1 VRAARWA
8 YTDATRVQPARP
20 SSRLDAGTEV
30 PIHWHALHWK
40 KIMYLTYYNGK
51 WAEGNTPLYGAMDHS
66 LWLGSSVFDGA
77 RAIRG
82 KLPDLRPHLERVI
95 ASAEKLGLRCP
106 LTVDEMEALVREGVA
121 RFPLDAELYIR
132 PLVFGSEGFL
142 IPVAEKSQF
151 ALTLFDA
158 PLPPFTGFS
167 ACLST
172 MRRPQPDMA
181 PTDAKASA
189 LYANSTRAM
198 REAKERGFDQ
208 AIMLDAEGHVAEF
221 AASNLFLVT
230 EDGKVVTPAL
240 NGTFLAGITR
250 ARVMA
255 LLAEAGVQ
263 VEQRSVKPAE
273 LNTAREIFSTGNYG
287 KVTPCTRYEDRTL
300 EAGPVAR
307 QARELYLAFT
317 EAT

>member
-1 VRAARWA
+1 
-8 YTDATRVQPARP
+8 
-20 SSRLDAGTEV
+20 
-30 PIHWHALHWK
+30 
-40 KIMYLTYYNGK
+40 MYLTYYNGQ

-95 ASAEKLGLRCP
+95 TSAEKLGLRCP
-106 LTVDEMEALVREGVA
+106 LGVDEMEVLVREGVA
-121 RFPLDAELYIR
+121 KFPADAELYIR

-158 PLPPFTGFS
+158 PLPPFSGFS
-167 ACLST
+167 SCLST
-172 MRRPQPDMA
+172 MRRPQPNMA

-221 AASNLFLVT
+221 ASSNLFLVT

-255 LLAEAGVQ
+255 LLAAAGMQ
-263 VEQRSVKPAE
+263 VEERTVKATE

-317 EAT
+317 DAC